1 MYTEHQR
8 RPTDVARCLTYRFT
22 KAVAGQDLS
31 LIPTQAKY
39 LNIHISLKV
48 IPRGFSKRKSYF
60 HIKYLLFF
68 FTQNTHNCGSVI
80 DIHRFQNI
88 FE

>member
-48 IPRGFSKRKSYF
+48 IPRGFSKIKSYF

-68 FTQNTHNCGSVI
+68 LHKTHTIVV
-80 DIHRFQNI
+80 Q
-88 FE
+88 